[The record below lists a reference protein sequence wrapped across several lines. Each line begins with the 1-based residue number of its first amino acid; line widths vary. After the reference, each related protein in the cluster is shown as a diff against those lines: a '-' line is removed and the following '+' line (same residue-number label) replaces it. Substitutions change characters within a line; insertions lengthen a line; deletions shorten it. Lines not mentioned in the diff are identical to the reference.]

1 MNCQAEL
8 FQSSELGLG
17 PSNMNPSRLNHVSLV
32 AVVFAVLASLGAPS
46 LSAAP
51 QALIEE
57 VDGSRSA
64 ANTVLPRLVSQV
76 AALYPASHAR
86 SGGEAVV
93 VSFSVNE
100 NGKVEN
106 PKILSTPST
115 LLEGA
120 AKKAV
125 LAWKFTPGSRLGKSA
140 EFRLKAPVTFS
151 VNGDSIDDAP
161 SASRK
166 VAAVYPYEQ
175 LVKGQ
180 PGWGE
185 VSFVVDYSGRAILA
199 ASTGASD
206 AAFSKSVIAM
216 LEATEFAPAKKDK
229 RTVMASSLD
238 RELFSPEATL
248 DPVARNVLSQLRKAQ
263 PAIYALADLDDR
275 PKAVTQ
281 HSAVYPRSMKTD
293 GLTGQAEI
301 EFIVD
306 RDGRVLFPRIVSST
320 HEDFGWAA
328 ATAVAQWKFNPPMRS
343 GQRVDARMTVP
354 VIFDAQKLASSD

>member
-1 MNCQAEL
+1 
-8 FQSSELGLG
+8 
-17 PSNMNPSRLNHVSLV
+17 MNPSRLNHVSLV
-32 AVVFAVLASLGAPS
+32 AVLTLLASLTPVS

-51 QALIEE
+51 QPLIEE
-57 VDGSRSA
+57 VTPSRSA
-64 ANTVLPRLVSQV
+64 ANTHLPQLVSQV

-86 SGGEAVV
+86 TGGEAVI
-93 VSFSVNE
+93 VSFTVNE
-100 NGKVEN
+100 NGKVES

-115 LLEGA
+115 QLEGP

-125 LAWKFTPGSRLGKSA
+125 LAWKFTPGSRLGKPA

-151 VNGDSIDDAP
+151 VNGDSFDDAP
-161 SASRK
+161 AASRK

-180 PGWGE
+180 NGWGE

-206 AAFSKSVIAM
+206 AAFSKSVVAM
-216 LEATEFAPAKKDK
+216 LEATEFSPAKKDK
-229 RTVMASSLD
+229 RTVMAPSTN

-248 DPVARNVLSQLRKAQ
+248 DPVARNVLSELRKPQ
-263 PAIYALADLDDR
+263 PAIYTVADLDDR
-275 PKAVTQ
+275 PKAVAQ
-281 HSAVYPRSMKTD
+281 RSAVYPRSMKTD

-306 RDGRVLFPRIVSST
+306 RDGRVLFPRIVSSS

-328 ATAVAQWKFNPPMRS
+328 ATAVAQWKFNPPMRN
-343 GQRVDARMTVP
+343 GQRVDMRMTVP